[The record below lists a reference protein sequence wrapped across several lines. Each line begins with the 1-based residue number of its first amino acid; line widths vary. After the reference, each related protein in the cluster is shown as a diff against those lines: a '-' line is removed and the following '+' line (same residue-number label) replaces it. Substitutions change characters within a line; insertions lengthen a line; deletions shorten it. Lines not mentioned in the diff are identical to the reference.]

1 MSVPSGTGQ
10 TYGYTTIREDLDDVV
25 YKISP
30 TETPVMS
37 AIGRDTADNTYFE
50 WSVVELAAASGANKV
65 VEGDDIANDSATTAI
80 RLANYVQ
87 LMDKVAQVSS
97 TNEAVSSAGDV
108 TKMVKQILYKTQE
121 LKRDMETRLCSDSAA
136 AAGNSSTARETAGIG
151 CFIRTNTSRGA
162 TATEP
167 TLSGTTAGY
176 PNAAPGA
183 GTARA
188 FTETQLKDVIQACWT
203 QGGNPDLI
211 VTGAFNRRVFSGFTG
226 NAQKNVDVGTKKL
239 IATVDVYVSDFG
251 DLRVVANRFAVAT
264 NALILD
270 TEMIK
275 IAWLQTMRNEALA
288 KNGHSTRR
296 MVSCEWGVKVG
307 NQKAIGVVA
316 DLTTS

>member
-1 MSVPSGTGQ
+1 MSVTADTAQ
-10 TYGYTTIREDLDDVV
+10 TYGFTTIREDLDNIV

-30 TETPVMS
+30 TKTPVMT
-37 AIGRDTADNTYFE
+37 AIGRDKADNTYFE

-65 VEGDDIANDSATTAI
+65 VEGDNPANDAITAAV

-97 TNEAVSSAGDV
+97 TSDAVASAGDV
-108 TKMVKQILYKTQE
+108 TKMVKQILYKTE
-121 LKRDMETRLCSDSAA
+121 EIKRDMETRLCSDSAA

-151 CFIRTNTSRGA
+151 AFIRTNTSRGA

-167 TLSGTTAGY
+167 TLSGSTAGY
-176 PNAAPGA
+176 PNAAAGA
-183 GTARA
+183 GTPRA
-188 FTETQLKDVIQACWT
+188 FLESQLKDVIQLCWT
-203 QGGNPDLI
+203 QGGEPNLI

-226 NAQKNVDVGTKKL
+226 NATKNVDVGTKKL
-239 IATVDVYVSDFG
+239 VATVDVYVSDFG
-251 DLRVVANRFAVAT
+251 DLSIVADRFAVAT

-270 TEMIK
+270 TEQVK
-275 IAWLQTMRNEALA
+275 VAWLQNMKNEELA
-288 KNGHSTRR
+288 KTGHSTRR

-307 NQKAIGVVA
+307 NQKAIGIVA